1 MKGAPERII
10 DRCTQ
15 YMTGDGKVVEFTAEL
30 RQEVE
35 KAQMAMGNN
44 GLRVLGFCTKT
55 LPIKQYGKTY
65 PWSDGRDLG
74 KSTANFP
81 LGEAKAIASYKSG
94 MVDDKGKPLDP
105 PHPKSG
111 EGLVFLGLMAL
122 VDPPR
127 EAVPGAVAKCKTAGI
142 KVIMVTGLCAVWK
155 SSRSAV
161 PRRSRDD
168 VEASRRWRQRGPRSG
183 PNAATTSL

>member
-30 RQEVE
+30 RAEVE

-55 LPIKQYGKTY
+55 LPIKQYGKAY

-81 LGEAKAIASYKSG
+81 LGK
-94 MVDDKGKPLDP
+94 
-105 PHPKSG
+105 
-111 EGLVFLGLMAL
+111 
-122 VDPPR
+122 
-127 EAVPGAVAKCKTAGI
+127 
-142 KVIMVTGLCAVWK
+142 
-155 SSRSAV
+155 
-161 PRRSRDD
+161 
-168 VEASRRWRQRGPRSG
+168 SRRPAVLRRLH
-183 PNAATTSL
+183 AIDATRFQE

>member
-1 MKGAPERII
+1 
-10 DRCTQ
+10 
-15 YMTGDGKVVEFTAEL
+15 
-30 RQEVE
+30 
-35 KAQMAMGNN
+35 MGNN

-55 LPIKQYGKTY
+55 LSIKAYGKNY

-81 LGEAKAIASYKSG
+81 LGEAKAIQNYRSG

-111 EGLVFLGLMAL
+111 EGLIFLGLMAL

-142 KVIMVTGLCAVWK
+142 KVIMVTGMPSVWK
-155 SSRSAV
+155 SYAIDATRVPRSRGSQRRVHALMIMKTPSRRRGDGV
-161 PRRSRDD
+161 EPRRS
-168 VEASRRWRQRGPRSG
+168 ARGDAIAAISAPRPSERPKRG
-183 PNAATTSL
+183 RGLRAIHATEY

>member
-1 MKGAPERII
+1 MSRSAQVHVHCESADPETDENDRTIYMKGAPERII

-15 YMTGDGKVVEFTAEL
+15 YMTGDGRVIDFTAEL
-30 RQEVE
+30 RAEVE

-81 LGEAKAIASYKSG
+81 LG
-94 MVDDKGKPLDP
+94 
-105 PHPKSG
+105 
-111 EGLVFLGLMAL
+111 
-122 VDPPR
+122 
-127 EAVPGAVAKCKTAGI
+127 
-142 KVIMVTGLCAVWK
+142 
-155 SSRSAV
+155 
-161 PRRSRDD
+161 
-168 VEASRRWRQRGPRSG
+168 ASRRPVMSMRLVSISR
-183 PNAATTSL
+183 